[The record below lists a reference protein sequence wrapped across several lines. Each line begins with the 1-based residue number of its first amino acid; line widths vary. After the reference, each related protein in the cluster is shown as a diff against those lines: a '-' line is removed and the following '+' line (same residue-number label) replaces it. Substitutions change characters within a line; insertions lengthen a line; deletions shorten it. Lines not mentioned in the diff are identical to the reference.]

1 MTRMHE
7 PLWRSAAQITGRFLI
22 VRAISRPRWL
32 VVWDWMTGRQ
42 HLAQVITAG
51 YGQGFGILSSDTIV
65 VPRCTTEHET
75 WDQSMVYLDVFSFKV
90 VPMEKWMTNPPPP
103 DPNEDTDWTIT
114 IDLVATFELPRFR
127 SVPGIPADQSPGDL
141 TIDCVCSI
149 DPSFSPSP
157 PPDSPAY
164 SPMLPKTSEHHSAC
178 VFEVSET
185 ERLLRFKLDLPS
197 IPAPEDDG
205 LDLDLSSWLLVPA
218 RVFSSFI
225 QRANLEA
232 SPDGPAGV
240 PTFAWRD
247 WGRLGRWVHN
257 NKFSDFSW
265 AVVTSGTCTL
275 FLHRSAHCPGAALC
289 DLCEGIR
296 AEPESPKV
304 WILDFS
310 RQKLRQYEAAS
321 QARRPSVIDTGTYQP
336 ASADACTPSS
346 DWLGDAH
353 YAVAPHIRTLFWHEL
368 VDQLITGE
376 TTQVWMD
383 DEHVLLL
390 DQDRARLSAITF

>member
-1 MTRMHE
+1 
-7 PLWRSAAQITGRFLI
+7 
-22 VRAISRPRWL
+22 
-32 VVWDWMTGRQ
+32 
-42 HLAQVITAG
+42 
-51 YGQGFGILSSDTIV
+51 
-65 VPRCTTEHET
+65 
-75 WDQSMVYLDVFSFKV
+75 
-90 VPMEKWMTNPPPP
+90 
-103 DPNEDTDWTIT
+103 
-114 IDLVATFELPRFR
+114 
-127 SVPGIPADQSPGDL
+127 
-141 TIDCVCSI
+141 
-149 DPSFSPSP
+149 
-157 PPDSPAY
+157 
-164 SPMLPKTSEHHSAC
+164 MLPKTSEHHSAC

-390 DQDRARLSAITF
+390 DVSIVPKRGAFYSAYNLCL